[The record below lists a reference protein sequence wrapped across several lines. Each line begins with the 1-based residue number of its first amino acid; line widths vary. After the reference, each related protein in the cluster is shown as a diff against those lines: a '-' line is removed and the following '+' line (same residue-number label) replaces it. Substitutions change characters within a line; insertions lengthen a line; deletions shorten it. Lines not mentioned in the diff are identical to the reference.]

1 MDEISRQWVLTDAPG
16 KVGMQLET
24 AQFGRREVSIPEP
37 ADGEVLIRNV
47 FFACDPIN
55 HAWVKGLGGHLKPL
69 PPDSPMC
76 GGTAGRVIASRHPDF
91 APGDAVSGFL
101 ELSDFVTCGSVDR
114 IGAPLQKLPAD
125 ATLASGLATLGM
137 TGLCAYFGMAD
148 IGRPR
153 PGDTVVVSGAAGAI
167 GTVAGQLGRV
177 SGARVVGIAG
187 GPSKCALLVE
197 QLGFDAAIDYKNED
211 IALRL
216 QELCPTGI
224 DVFFDNVGGSILD
237 TALTNMARRGRIVI
251 CGGIS
256 AYNTEP
262 IGLKNHLIL
271 AVRSC
276 SMAGFYFFDLADR
289 FPEGVSRLA
298 TLMRS
303 GQIREILDIAEGFD
317 AMPAASHD
325 QFSGR
330 NVGKKLVRICNP
342 STLSPL

>member
-1 MDEISRQWVLTDAPG
+1 MDAINRQWVVTDAPG
-16 KVGMQLET
+16 AAGMQLET
-24 AQFGRREVSIPEP
+24 AQFGRREVPIPEP

-55 HAWVKGLGGHLKPL
+55 HAWVKGLGGRLEPL
-69 PPDSPMC
+69 RPGSPMC

-91 APGDAVSGFL
+91 SPGDAVSGFL
-101 ELSDFVTCGSVDR
+101 ALSDYVTCGSVDR
-114 IGAPLQKLPAD
+114 AGAPLQRLPAD

-167 GTVAGQLGRV
+167 GRIAGQLGRLA
-177 SGARVVGIAG
+177 GARVVGIAG
-187 GPSKCALLVE
+187 GAGKCAVPVE

-224 DVFFDNVGGSILD
+224 DVFFDNVGGVILD
-237 TALTNMARRGRIVI
+237 TALINMALGGRIVI

-256 AYNTEP
+256 TYNAESA
-262 IGLKNHLIL
+262 GLKNHLML
-271 AVRSC
+271 AVRGC
-276 SMAGFYFFDLADR
+276 SMTGFYFFDLAER

-298 TLMRS
+298 GLMRS
-303 GQIREILDIAEGFD
+303 GAIREVLDVAEGFD
-317 AMPAASHD
+317 TMPEASTR
-325 QFSGR
+325 QFMGG
-330 NVGKKLVRICNP
+330 NIGKTLVRICNP
-342 STLSPL
+342 STFAPL